1 MDKRTE
7 HTRKLRRNRLLT
19 FEDDGVKKPR
29 WGRII
34 GLLVVVVA
42 FAVGAYALR
51 LYGQTKKALN
61 GTYESAGEIKS
72 AALFQQKKAF
82 SVLLLGADTGAEGRN
97 DQGNSDTMI
106 VATVNPGT
114 KKVLLTSVPRDTMA
128 EMVGSS
134 GFNVQKVNA
143 AYREGGSKMAMNTV
157 SQLLNVPLDY
167 YVTINMGGL
176 EKIVDAVGGV
186 DVDVP
191 FAFSYGGSSFTKGA
205 MHLNGKQALAYAR
218 MRYDDP
224 ENDYGRQKRQRQII
238 TAIIKSTAST
248 GTLANFQ
255 KVLKAITSNMK
266 TNLTFDDMVQIFLN
280 YRGASESI
288 SSDYI
293 HGTNAYIGA
302 AAYQIASTTEL
313 QRVSDKLR
321 ATQGLAQETLDNEET
336 RQNKLNVTNQ
346 GFVFENPT
354 VDQHF
359 VIYAQNNDYTAWT
372 GN

>member
-1 MDKRTE
+1 MI
-7 HTRKLRRNRLLT
+7 
-19 FEDDGVKKPR
+19 FEDNGVKKLR
-29 WGRII
+29 WGRIS
-34 GLLVVVVA
+34 GLLFLILI
-42 FAVGAYALR
+42 FAAGAYALR

-61 GTYESAGEIKS
+61 GTYQAAGESKS
-72 AALFQQKKAF
+72 AAVFQQKKAF
-82 SVLLLGADTGAEGRN
+82 SVLLLGADTGAEGRT

-106 VATVNPGT
+106 VATVNPSS

-128 EMVGSS
+128 ELIGTS
-134 GFNVQKVNA
+134 GFNVQKINA
-143 AYREGGSKMAMNTV
+143 AYREGGSEMALNTV
-157 SQLLNVPLDY
+157 SKLLNVPLDY

-191 FAFSYGGSSFTKGA
+191 FTFSYGGTTFTKGA
-205 MHLNGKQALAYAR
+205 MHLNGTQSLAYAR

-280 YRGASESI
+280 YRSASESI

-293 HGTNAYIGA
+293 HGTAANIGA
-302 AAYQIASTTEL
+302 ASYQIASTTEL
-313 QRVSDKLR
+313 QRISDKIR
-321 ATQGLAQETLDNEET
+321 QTQGLSTVTLNNEET
-336 RQNKLNVTNQ
+336 RQNRLNVTNQ
-346 GFVFENPT
+346 GFIFENPT
-354 VDQHF
+354 VEQNF
-359 VIYAQNNDYTAWT
+359 VIYAQNNDYAAWN